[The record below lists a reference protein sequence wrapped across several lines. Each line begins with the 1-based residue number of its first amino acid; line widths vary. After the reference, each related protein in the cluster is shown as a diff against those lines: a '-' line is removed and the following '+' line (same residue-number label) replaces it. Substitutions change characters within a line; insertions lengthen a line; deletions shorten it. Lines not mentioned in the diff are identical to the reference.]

1 MSGHKRTTVTISQE
15 EYRRLYEAE
24 MLLKGYEIQNPVETN
39 QASEEAFRFLNDQ
52 LDYTIQRQEQFI
64 QLGVAL
70 NRQVSAIEN
79 QTSER
84 IRDLEYHLLHELQQ
98 NQQSIHH
105 VVEKFEENLSF
116 LENQFRQAF
125 EDNQQFLWQL
135 QHQSNEFLVREEEK
149 SFFVQDWLND
159 CIQIYNFILE
169 NYPESYPFIPELQ
182 NIQFQL
188 DTAIQNFQSGF
199 FDSALSLAQAICFN
213 LSTLRV
219 RLEKEGLEKR
229 KILTVI
235 ISELSN
241 VREELENYRNIKP
254 IDLHGNIL
262 DTYISV
268 DEWTGNSLYQL
279 ETSLNQ
285 LIDDFRNN
293 GIQQKLED
301 LKDFLDNQIPSIKDR
316 LRKSVHQARLNAL
329 NAHLNY
335 LIAHDVLLALIEQGY
350 KPIDGCYEPDEIK
363 DRYIAKAVDPLGNL
377 VEIQVQTGS
386 PEKIEHNLHILST
399 HSPNQ
404 SLHELRQRAK
414 EIQRSLRNI
423 GWVVDEPVEIHD
435 SSIHRSNQSSIVQ
448 LPTTRKSH
456 L

>member
-1 MSGHKRTTVTISQE
+1 M
-15 EYRRLYEAE
+15 
-24 MLLKGYEIQNPVETN
+24 
-39 QASEEAFRFLNDQ
+39 
-52 LDYTIQRQEQFI
+52 
-64 QLGVAL
+64 
-70 NRQVSAIEN
+70 
-79 QTSER
+79 
-84 IRDLEYHLLHELQQ
+84 
-98 NQQSIHH
+98 
-105 VVEKFEENLSF
+105 
-116 LENQFRQAF
+116 
-125 EDNQQFLWQL
+125 
-135 QHQSNEFLVREEEK
+135 
-149 SFFVQDWLND
+149 
-159 CIQIYNFILE
+159 
-169 NYPESYPFIPELQ
+169 
-182 NIQFQL
+182 
-188 DTAIQNFQSGF
+188 
-199 FDSALSLAQAICFN
+199 
-213 LSTLRV
+213 RV

-229 KILTVI
+229 QILTVI

-329 NAHLNY
+329 NAHLHY